1 MRDTGNY
8 DLNQNKKLNR
18 QAGAAGAEERIRKLQ
33 RRQNRLRRKA
43 LTAVLLAAAIL
54 IAAIAGSNAAANNEQ
69 AIRVALG
76 EKNYQLEGKE
86 GPQYFEADYKD
97 PEELVEDSEELTAEI
112 LREGIVL
119 LKNENS
125 VLPLRKGASVSVFG
139 KAAAD
144 PVYSSSA
151 QVSGA
156 ADLRTALEAE
166 KIRVNDKLW
175 DFISR
180 GGGNSFSKKV
190 EKSFEEYSE
199 AAIVVIGRS
208 GSDEDLYEPAFAE
221 AEEQEEARP
230 EESADSVSALGS
242 TTAIEAPA
250 EEEQAPAEP
259 QVTGAKE
266 LQLTEQER
274 DLLAYVTD
282 CFDRV
287 IVVLNTENPM
297 EMGFLRE
304 YQIDGCLWTGS
315 WGQKGV
321 TALAEVLSGKVN
333 PSGGLPD
340 TYVYN
345 SFSAPAAAN
354 LGDYTIRNSKEDYG
368 TRYMAYAEGIYVGYR
383 YYETRYEDAVLGTSG
398 RKGFDYANEVA
409 FPFGYGLSYTDFE
422 LRNMKMEMGKKGYE
436 ITVDVYN
443 TGDRAGK
450 EVVQLYLQK
459 PYTAY
464 AEKNGLEV
472 PSVELAGFYKTK
484 VIEPGEHESI
494 KIVMSEEALK
504 SFDASGKGTYIIDEG
519 TYLVTVAQDA
529 HTAVNNILMYKGKA
543 RSALLSGTGDGGLV
557 EVIERKRDNKKYAV
571 TAQTGAKVRRRF
583 TEADPSEYDPDFH
596 GLSRSLWTSTWPSTW
611 QDGSFAASSSFLG
624 LLRVSA
630 GEDSNA
636 SSPVYNTAHG
646 EKNAALAELR
656 EVDFGDYRWGS
667 LMDQLTWRET
677 YSLVRKGGG
686 LVNDV
691 MSCTSPQAWVSR
703 YEAGLAYK
711 YNDSRGTVYPSA
723 TVLAATWNTELI
735 NQTAQMIGEEA
746 LMAEVSFLQI
756 PSLNLH
762 RTAMGGRNCDSFSED
777 SCLTGKMAAAF
788 CKGLAKKGVIPV
800 LGRMVLA
807 DQQTNYTGLVV
818 LAGEQAIRELY
829 LRPFEI
835 ALREGGSGMKAVMAG
850 MNRVG
855 PRWCGGHI
863 GLLTEVLRNEW
874 GFEGFV
880 MTDSITSG
888 IDAYADILE
897 GLEAGTDMWQNTSN
911 SRYKLK
917 GGQLTYGVRA
927 RFRTAAERILRTVSR
942 SNAMNGI
949 GKDTTMKYVS
959 PAWRLLR
966 IAVILLSVLISLL
979 CLLYAVKK
987 ARSEALVRDKLT
999 QLKREYKRNRR
1010 GS

>member
-139 KAAAD
+139 K
-144 PVYSSSA
+144 
-151 QVSGA
+151 
-156 ADLRTALEAE
+156 

-230 EESADSVSALGS
+230 EESADSVSGLGS

-398 RKGFDYANEVA
+398 RKG
-409 FPFGYGLSYTDFE
+409 PFGYGLSYTDFE

-571 TAQTGAKVRRRF
+571 TAQTGAKVRSGAPARFSGRR
-583 TEADPSEYDPDFH
+583 
-596 GLSRSLWTSTWPSTW
+596 
-611 QDGSFAASSSFLG
+611 QQ
-624 LLRVSA
+624 RV
-630 GEDSNA
+630 
-636 SSPVYNTAHG
+636 
-646 EKNAALAELR
+646 
-656 EVDFGDYRWGS
+656 
-667 LMDQLTWRET
+667 
-677 YSLVRKGGG
+677 
-686 LVNDV
+686 
-691 MSCTSPQAWVSR
+691 
-703 YEAGLAYK
+703 
-711 YNDSRGTVYPSA
+711 
-723 TVLAATWNTELI
+723 I
-735 NQTAQMIGEEA
+735 
-746 LMAEVSFLQI
+746 
-756 PSLNLH
+756 
-762 RTAMGGRNCDSFSED
+762 
-777 SCLTGKMAAAF
+777 
-788 CKGLAKKGVIPV
+788 
-800 LGRMVLA
+800 
-807 DQQTNYTGLVV
+807 TGL
-818 LAGEQAIRELY
+818 
-829 LRPFEI
+829 
-835 ALREGGSGMKAVMAG
+835 
-850 MNRVG
+850 
-855 PRWCGGHI
+855 
-863 GLLTEVLRNEW
+863 
-874 GFEGFV
+874 
-880 MTDSITSG
+880 
-888 IDAYADILE
+888 
-897 GLEAGTDMWQNTSN
+897 
-911 SRYKLK
+911 
-917 GGQLTYGVRA
+917 
-927 RFRTAAERILRTVSR
+927 
-942 SNAMNGI
+942 
-949 GKDTTMKYVS
+949 
-959 PAWRLLR
+959 
-966 IAVILLSVLISLL
+966 
-979 CLLYAVKK
+979 
-987 ARSEALVRDKLT
+987 
-999 QLKREYKRNRR
+999 
-1010 GS
+1010 

>member
-18 QAGAAGAEERIRKLQ
+18 QAGAEERIRKLQ

-54 IAAIAGSNAAANNEQ
+54 IAAIAGSNVAADNEQ
-69 AIRVALG
+69 AIRLALG

-97 PEELVEDSEELTAEI
+97 PEELREDSEELTAEI

-119 LKNENS
+119 LKNEEN

-144 PVYSSSA
+144 PVCSSSA

-383 YYETRYEDAVLGTSG
+383 YYETRYEDAVLGT
-398 RKGFDYANEVA
+398 
-409 FPFGYGLSYTDFE
+409 
-422 LRNMKMEMGKKGYE
+422 
-436 ITVDVYN
+436 
-443 TGDRAGK
+443 
-450 EVVQLYLQK
+450 
-459 PYTAY
+459 
-464 AEKNGLEV
+464 
-472 PSVELAGFYKTK
+472 
-484 VIEPGEHESI
+484 
-494 KIVMSEEALK
+494 
-504 SFDASGKGTYIIDEG
+504 
-519 TYLVTVAQDA
+519 
-529 HTAVNNILMYKGKA
+529 
-543 RSALLSGTGDGGLV
+543 
-557 EVIERKRDNKKYAV
+557 
-571 TAQTGAKVRRRF
+571 
-583 TEADPSEYDPDFH
+583 
-596 GLSRSLWTSTWPSTW
+596 
-611 QDGSFAASSSFLG
+611 
-624 LLRVSA
+624 
-630 GEDSNA
+630 
-636 SSPVYNTAHG
+636 
-646 EKNAALAELR
+646 
-656 EVDFGDYRWGS
+656 
-667 LMDQLTWRET
+667 
-677 YSLVRKGGG
+677 
-686 LVNDV
+686 
-691 MSCTSPQAWVSR
+691 
-703 YEAGLAYK
+703 
-711 YNDSRGTVYPSA
+711 
-723 TVLAATWNTELI
+723 
-735 NQTAQMIGEEA
+735 
-746 LMAEVSFLQI
+746 
-756 PSLNLH
+756 
-762 RTAMGGRNCDSFSED
+762 
-777 SCLTGKMAAAF
+777 
-788 CKGLAKKGVIPV
+788 
-800 LGRMVLA
+800 
-807 DQQTNYTGLVV
+807 
-818 LAGEQAIRELY
+818 
-829 LRPFEI
+829 
-835 ALREGGSGMKAVMAG
+835 
-850 MNRVG
+850 
-855 PRWCGGHI
+855 
-863 GLLTEVLRNEW
+863 
-874 GFEGFV
+874 
-880 MTDSITSG
+880 
-888 IDAYADILE
+888 
-897 GLEAGTDMWQNTSN
+897 
-911 SRYKLK
+911 
-917 GGQLTYGVRA
+917 
-927 RFRTAAERILRTVSR
+927 
-942 SNAMNGI
+942 
-949 GKDTTMKYVS
+949 
-959 PAWRLLR
+959 
-966 IAVILLSVLISLL
+966 
-979 CLLYAVKK
+979 
-987 ARSEALVRDKLT
+987 
-999 QLKREYKRNRR
+999 
-1010 GS
+1010 